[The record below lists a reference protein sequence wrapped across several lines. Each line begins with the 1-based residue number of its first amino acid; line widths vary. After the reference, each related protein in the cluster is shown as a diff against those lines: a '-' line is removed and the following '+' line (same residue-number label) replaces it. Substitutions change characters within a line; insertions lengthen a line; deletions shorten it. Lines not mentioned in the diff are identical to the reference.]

1 MKRAMENF
9 IKNRNSD
16 ITDGRQID
24 ISEYGQQSGIPLPL
38 FTTSGVWESHIKP
51 DEESVKKGETDI
63 KRLGKIIDQLVY
75 YIRVYRQDNRSNVFG
90 FEVDLTYNGVSESIK
105 LISYLG
111 YKSEEDEN
119 PCITI
124 LLPEEL
130 ESRSDNEHAK
140 QS

>member
-1 MKRAMENF
+1 MENF

-24 ISEYGQQSGIPLPL
+24 ISEYGQQSGMPLPL

-63 KRLGKIIDQLVY
+63 KRLGKIIDQLIY
-75 YIRVYRQDNRSNVFG
+75 YIRVYRQGNRSNVFG
-90 FEVDLTYNGVSESIK
+90 FEVELTYNGVSESIK

-111 YKSEEDEN
+111 HKSEEDGN

-130 ESRSDNEHAK
+130 ESRSHNEQAK

>member
-1 MKRAMENF
+1 MENF
-9 IKNRNSD
+9 IINRNSD
-16 ITDGRQID
+16 ITEGRQID
-24 ISEYGQQSGIPLPL
+24 ISEYGQQSGMPLTL
-38 FTTSGVWESHIKP
+38 YTTSGVWENHVKP

-63 KRLGKIIDQLVY
+63 KRLGKIINQLIY

-90 FEVDLTYNGVSESIK
+90 FEVDLTYKGVSESIN

-111 YKSEEDEN
+111 PKSDIDEN

-130 ESRSDNEHAK
+130 ESRSDNEQTK

>member
-1 MKRAMENF
+1 MENF

>member
-1 MKRAMENF
+1 MENF

-16 ITDGRQID
+16 LTDGRQID
-24 ISEYGQQSGIPLPL
+24 ISEYGQQSGMPLPL
-38 FTTSGVWESHIKP
+38 FTTSGVWKSHIKP
-51 DEESVKKGETDI
+51 DEEAVKKGETEI
-63 KRLGKIIDQLVY
+63 KRLGKVINQLVY

-90 FEVDLTYNGVSESIK
+90 FEVDLTNKGVSESIN

-111 YKSEEDEN
+111 PKNDVDEN

-124 LLPEEL
+124 LLPGEL
-130 ESRSDNEHAK
+130 ESRSDNEQAK